1 MSQRN
6 MNTVSSLK
14 VFAKATLFLY
24 AGLVSFHVMADMQDE
39 EALYADLFPKGQTTG
54 GQAVPASPK
63 ALQGFSDF
71 TGDDSKP
78 WTAEQLQEMKEA
90 FRGFREKAP
99 SSPMP
104 DEAIPLWQ
112 EPGAPNG
119 ALAMPE
125 GEVSGTSYDSI
136 INKYAKEFNVSP
148 KLVSLM
154 IKKESNFNPMA
165 VSPKGAKGL
174 MQLMNDLVV
183 QFNIDPYDPESN
195 IKVGTL
201 YMASLIKRYKGD
213 VSLALA
219 AYNAG
224 PGSVDKY
231 NGIPPYDETQNYVST
246 ITAGL
251 GNFEARN
258 P

>member
-1 MSQRN
+1 MSQQN

-14 VFAKATLFLY
+14 VFAKASLLLC
-24 AGLVSFHVMADMQDE
+24 ASLISIQALADMQDE
-39 EALYADLFPKGQTTG
+39 EALYGDLFPKGQSVG
-54 GQAVPASPK
+54 GQAEPAAPP
-63 ALQGFSDF
+63 ALQAFSDF
-71 TGDDSKP
+71 TGGDSKP

-90 FRGFREKAP
+90 FKGFREKAP
-99 SSPMP
+99 TAPQ
-104 DEAIPLWQ
+104 DEAVPLWQ
-112 EPGAPNG
+112 DPGAPGG
-119 ALAMPE
+119 AVAMPQ
-125 GEVSGTSYDSI
+125 GDVSGTAYDSF

-148 KLVSLM
+148 KLVSLI
-154 IKKESNFNPMA
+154 IKKESNFDPEA

-201 YMASLIKRYKGD
+201 YISSLIKRYKGD

-224 PGSVDKY
+224 PGAVDKY
-231 NGIPPYDETQNYVST
+231 NGVPPYEETQNYVSV

-251 GNFEARN
+251 GNLEARN